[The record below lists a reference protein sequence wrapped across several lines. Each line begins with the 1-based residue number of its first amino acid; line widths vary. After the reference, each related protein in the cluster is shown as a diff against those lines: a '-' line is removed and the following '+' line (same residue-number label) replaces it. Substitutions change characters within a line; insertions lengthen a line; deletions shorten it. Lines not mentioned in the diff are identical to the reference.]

1 MTVQTNREEN
11 NGGFNVMFE
20 SLRQGYQAVDDVI
33 DVRLIISL
41 QVQPS
46 IATDFLYNYISTGPR
61 YMFHYYVQ
69 TS

>member
-1 MTVQTNREEN
+1 MTVRTNREEN

-20 SLRQGYQAVDDVI
+20 SLGQVYWAVDDVI

-46 IATDFLYNYISTGPR
+46 IATDSLYNYISTGPR
-61 YMFHYYVQ
+61 YMFHYSVQ